1 MRKTSALGQGGT
13 SGGFW
18 EYLTGY
24 GLSIEEPTPALR
36 DRVKSSQDFTCA
48 PPLQWRGFSREPR
61 LSPCGTTEDENDSPL
76 SSSMTDETFR
86 AHRHTR
92 PRLFWEVRAEFEDEH
107 EDDEDVSAEGRV
119 T

>member
-1 MRKTSALGQGGT
+1 
-13 SGGFW
+13 
-18 EYLTGY
+18 
-24 GLSIEEPTPALR
+24 
-36 DRVKSSQDFTCA
+36 
-48 PPLQWRGFSREPR
+48 
-61 LSPCGTTEDENDSPL
+61 
-76 SSSMTDETFR
+76 MTDETFR